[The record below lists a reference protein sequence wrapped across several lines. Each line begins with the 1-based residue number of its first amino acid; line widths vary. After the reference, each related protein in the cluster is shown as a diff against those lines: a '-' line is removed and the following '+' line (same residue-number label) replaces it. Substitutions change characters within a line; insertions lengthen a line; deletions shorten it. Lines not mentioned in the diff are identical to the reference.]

1 MLSNVLL
8 AIKSFVTNESTRYM
22 AGDIGNLNNR
32 VSAAGKNLELFVRDL
47 FSGVEHSDPVDTR
60 TVTARKYFSFIG
72 NANNPPDL
80 MLYGGPAIE
89 VKKFEGSGSEIQLN
103 SSRPKDYLYS
113 NDSKITAA
121 CREAEIWNKKDMVY
135 AIGQLDGTRL
145 ARLWLIYGDCYFAD
159 ASTYTRVEKA
169 LSHTMK
175 ALDLELAST
184 TELARVNRVDP
195 RGISNLRVRGMWLTK
210 RPEIAFDYLNI
221 GPVSTESEIIVLL
234 TTEKFSEMPEADI
247 KTIVDLQDQGVSVSD
262 VEIEN
267 PNNPARL
274 LDAKLIIYRG

>member
-47 FSGVEHSDPVDTR
+47 FSGVEHSSSDDTR
-60 TVTARKYFSFIG
+60 TATARNLFSYLG

-80 MLYGGPAIE
+80 MLRGGPAIE
-89 VKKFEGSGSEIQLN
+89 VKKFKGSGREIQLN
-103 SSRPKDYLYS
+103 SSRPKNYLYS
-113 NDSKITAA
+113 NDPKITAA
-121 CREAEIWNKKDMVY
+121 CREAEIWDKKDMVY
-135 AIGQLDGTRL
+135 AIGELNGSRL

-169 LSHTMK
+169 VSQTMEG
-175 ALDLELAST
+175 LDFELAST
-184 TELARVNRVDP
+184 NELARVNKVDP
-195 RGISNLRVRGMWLTK
+195 RGISNLRVRGMWLTQ

-221 GPVSTESEIIVLL
+221 RPVSAESEIVVLL

-247 KTIVDLQDQGVSVSD
+247 KTIVDLQEQGVSVSD

-274 LDAKLIIYRG
+274 LDAKLITYRG